1 VTAGEARYQVQGAFE
16 DNKNTFQLA
25 QTDTIWGEVTF
36 HLGSIIIRTA
46 ASLGEEII
54 SPEHKFIHNR
64 TAASD
69 FWLVALHN
77 CFLLELSGRKKF
89 NLVD

>member
-1 VTAGEARYQVQGAFE
+1 VTAGETRYQVQGAFE

-46 ASLGEEII
+46 ASLVR
-54 SPEHKFIHNR
+54 KLYLLNTNLFITER
-64 TAASD
+64 LRLTSGSWRFITVS
-69 FWLVALHN
+69 FWSFKAEKSSTL
-77 CFLLELSGRKKF
+77 
-89 NLVD
+89 

>member
-36 HLGSIIIRTA
+36 HLGSIIIKTA
-46 ASLGEEII
+46 ASLVR
-54 SPEHKFIHNR
+54 KLYLLNTNLFITQRLRLTSGSWHFI
-64 TAASD
+64 TVS
-69 FWLVALHN
+69 FWSLKA
-77 CFLLELSGRKKF
+77 KKS
-89 NLVD
+89 LTLCI

>member
-46 ASLGEEII
+46 ASLVRKLYL
-54 SPEHKFIHNR
+54 PNTNLFITERLRLTSGSWHFI
-64 TAASD
+64 TVS
-69 FWLVALHN
+69 FWSFQAEKSSTL
-77 CFLLELSGRKKF
+77 
-89 NLVD
+89 